1 MGCINTKLATFG
13 PLPIRILAGA
23 AFIAHGLP
31 KFANPAGTAGFFAS
45 VGIPGELAIPIGILE
60 VVGGAFLLAGFMTRI
75 TSILLAIEMVL
86 AAAIVKAPRG
96 FVGGYELEL
105 LLMSVAISLV
115 LTGPGRVSIEWDV
128 IKRKIWPGKK
138 VAAAPAR

>member
-1 MGCINTKLATFG
+1 MNTKLATFG

-31 KFANPAGTAGFFAS
+31 KFANPAGTAGFFSS
-45 VGIPGELAIPIGILE
+45 VGIPRELALPIGVLE
-60 VVGGAFLLAGFMTRI
+60 VVGGAFLLAGFMTRVAS
-75 TSILLAIEMVL
+75 TLLAIEMVL
-86 AAAIVKAPRG
+86 VTIIVKASRG

-105 LLMSVAISLV
+105 LLMSIAISLV

-128 IKRKIWPGKK
+128 IKREIWPGKK

>member
-1 MGCINTKLATFG
+1 MNTKLATFG

-31 KFANPAGTAGFFAS
+31 KFANPAGTAGFFSS

-75 TSILLAIEMVL
+75 ASILFAIEMVF

-105 LLMSVAISLV
+105 LLMSIAISLV

-128 IKRKIWPGKK
+128 IKREIWPGKK